1 VASDAAG
8 DDFVVRDVAESDVPQ
23 GPESG
28 LDLRVAETIRRAL
41 GVLTTRER
49 RCVLS
54 VPASEVVTRTFR
66 VPPGMR
72 RAEAERA
79 AVLEAAGIIDWPE
92 SERLVALDPIPGAS
106 QEMLLSVAR
115 NSSVERLI
123 AIARAGGLTPV
134 AVDVPACAWRRALPN
149 ADAVLDYSSDRAE
162 LLIFGKPLGTTYTFP
177 PRLIEDRL
185 ASQVRA
191 ALVEA
196 RRDGVADVQRLEIL
210 GSRFRF
216 ESIAALLC
224 DEGYVISPVTLGGVE
239 SPAWT
244 FAYGLSSWS
253 IAPRGLARL

>member
-1 VASDAAG
+1 
-8 DDFVVRDVAESDVPQ
+8 
-23 GPESG
+23 
-28 LDLRVAETIRRAL
+28 
-41 GVLTTRER
+41 
-49 RCVLS
+49 
-54 VPASEVVTRTFR
+54 
-66 VPPGMR
+66 MR

-79 AVLEAAGIIDWPE
+79 AVLEAASIIDWPD
-92 SERLVALDPIPGAS
+92 SERLVALDPIPGAA
-106 QEMLLSVAR
+106 QDMLLSVAR

-162 LLIFGKPLGTTYTFP
+162 LLIFGKPLGATYTFP

-216 ESIAALLC
+216 ESMAALLG
-224 DEGYVISPVTLGGVE
+224 DEGYVICPVMLGGVE

-253 IAPRGLARL
+253 IAPRGLTRL